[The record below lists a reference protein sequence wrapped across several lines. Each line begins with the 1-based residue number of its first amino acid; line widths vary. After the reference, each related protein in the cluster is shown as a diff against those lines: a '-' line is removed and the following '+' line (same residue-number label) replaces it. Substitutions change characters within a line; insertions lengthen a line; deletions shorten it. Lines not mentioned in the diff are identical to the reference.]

1 MQLDLPYCNQGQR
14 RTGLDGHTNIG
25 SSRRCW
31 RPISCRH
38 VCFPH
43 PSQDPTCLPV
53 QVDPKAVVQYI
64 KDHKGELEHISNPRQ
79 QHATWHSFWFCSEAG
94 TFNCCWPK
102 PKAKAIAIMKLA
114 NMKGFVNLSQ
124 SVERMGL
131 TKHIP
136 CITPCGEFYHLGI
149 GRYLLGL
156 AG

>member
-1 MQLDLPYCNQGQR
+1 
-14 RTGLDGHTNIG
+14 
-25 SSRRCW
+25 
-31 RPISCRH
+31 
-38 VCFPH
+38 
-43 PSQDPTCLPV
+43 
-53 QVDPKAVVQYI
+53 
-64 KDHKGELEHISNPRQ
+64 
-79 QHATWHSFWFCSEAG
+79 
-94 TFNCCWPK
+94 
-102 PKAKAIAIMKLA
+102 MKLA

>member
-1 MQLDLPYCNQGQR
+1 MERKEGGR
-14 RTGLDGHTNIG
+14 EGGREGRKEG
-25 SSRRCW
+25 R
-31 RPISCRH
+31 
-38 VCFPH
+38 
-43 PSQDPTCLPV
+43 
-53 QVDPKAVVQYI
+53 KAAI
-64 KDHKGELEHISNPRQ
+64 
-79 QHATWHSFWFCSEAG
+79 ATWHSFWFCSEAG